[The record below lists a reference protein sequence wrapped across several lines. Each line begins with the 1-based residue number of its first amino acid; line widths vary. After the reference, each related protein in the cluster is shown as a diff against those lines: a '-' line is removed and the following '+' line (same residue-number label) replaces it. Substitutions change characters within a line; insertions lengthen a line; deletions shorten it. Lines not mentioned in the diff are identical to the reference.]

1 MSEFTLI
8 EASNG
13 AKPKVVGVAYSG
25 GKMSLP
31 GWRHPVVV
39 DLAGMEIPES
49 VPLLTNHE
57 NKTDS
62 RIGLISAAVRNNVLE
77 ITGEIVSDS
86 KDAADI
92 IAQGKAGADW
102 QLSIGAD
109 VKECELVKGNRE
121 VNGQEVEGPFY
132 HIKKSTLREVSV
144 VAVGADA
151 HTNMKVNAKFNL
163 VNQEGEAMNNKSETK
178 SVSAVSA
185 PNANDAVPPEKKPE
199 PEQKPGNPA
208 NKPGEPEKKPDN
220 AEKKPGQAAAEATPP
235 AIQASAGDVAAT
247 AREAAQNAVKAE
259 RERISA
265 IQAICDGEFPE
276 IEREAIA
283 GGWTPEVV
291 TKKVLET
298 IRAER
303 PAANVNISVKTA
315 PEGGELRK
323 TIEAAMCL
331 RVGVS
336 ADQLEKSY
344 GAKTVEAG
352 MAEMDMPLKQL
363 LIECMKLDGIPYSRG
378 FDNETIRAAFSS
390 VSLPGILSNVANKK
404 LLQSYEAQPIIAMK
418 LCSTGDLNDFKEND
432 RFRLTDVG
440 DLLPIAADGEIKVYA
455 ISEHIEYAGVH
466 SGDATIQFPPQK
478 LYVETMRRIKKVS
491 QQIAKALKISGP
503 FNIQFLAKD
512 NDIKVIECNL
522 RASRSFPFVSKVLK
536 INFIDLATRIML
548 GLHVEK
554 PAKNAFD
561 LDYVGIKASQF
572 SFSRLQGADPV
583 LGVDMSSTGEV
594 GCIGVDTSEAI
605 LKSMLAVGLRIPAK
619 GVLLS
624 TGGPKQKA
632 DMLEAARMLHAKGL
646 PIYATGGTYRYL
658 IDNGI
663 PCVRVYWPSETDRQ
677 PQALELL
684 HNKQVDLV
692 VNIPKDLTPTELG
705 NGHRIRRAAIDLN
718 ISLLTNARLASA
730 FIRAFTTLSP
740 DDIEIVP
747 WDEY

>member
-1 MSEFTLI
+1 MSELTLI

-62 RIGLISAAVRNNVLE
+62 RIGLISATVRNNVLE

-109 VKECELVKGNRE
+109 VKECELVKGSRE

-185 PNANDAVPPEKKPE
+185 PNDAVPLEKKPE

-208 NKPGEPEKKPDN
+208 NKPGEPANKPGEPEKKPDN
-220 AEKKPGQAAAEATPP
+220 AEQKPGQAAAEATPP

-336 ADQLEKSY
+336 SDQLEKSY
-344 GAKTVEAG
+344 GAQTVDAG

-440 DLLPIAADGEIKVYA
+440 DLLPIAADGEIKDGGL
-455 ISEHIEYAGVH
+455 IEE
-466 SGDATIQFPPQK
+466 S
-478 LYVETMRRIKKVS
+478 
-491 QQIAKALKISGP
+491 
-503 FNIQFLAKD
+503 
-512 NDIKVIECNL
+512 
-522 RASRSFPFVSKVLK
+522 
-536 INFIDLATRIML
+536 
-548 GLHVEK
+548 
-554 PAKNAFD
+554 AKNQLDTYGKKFCLTRKMIINDDLGAFMKVPTAMGNRAARLID
-561 LDYVGIKASQF
+561 QLF
-572 SFSRLQGADPV
+572 FSRLLSNPAQADGKALFSTNHKNLLSGASSALSSDSLKKAIQLFLDQVDADGQPISVEPKYLLVPTALKHLAIELTQGATLIMSGTDNAVRPALNVLSDENLQVISSPYLGNSAYEGSSQTGWYLFGDPKTV
-583 LGVDMSSTGEV
+583 DTWEIGFLKGKRTPTVERGETDFNTLGLWFRVYFDLGVREQDHRGMV
-594 GCIGVDTSEAI
+594 
-605 LKSMLAVGLRIPAK
+605 
-619 GVLLS
+619 
-624 TGGPKQKA
+624 KA
-632 DMLEAARMLHAKGL
+632 NGAA
-646 PIYATGGTYRYL
+646 
-658 IDNGI
+658 
-663 PCVRVYWPSETDRQ
+663 
-677 PQALELL
+677 
-684 HNKQVDLV
+684 
-692 VNIPKDLTPTELG
+692 
-705 NGHRIRRAAIDLN
+705 
-718 ISLLTNARLASA
+718 
-730 FIRAFTTLSP
+730 
-740 DDIEIVP
+740 
-747 WDEY
+747 

>member
-62 RIGLISAAVRNNVLE
+62 RIGLISAAVRNNALE

-109 VKECELVKGNRE
+109 VKECELVKGSRE

-185 PNANDAVPPEKKPE
+185 PNDAVPPEKKPE
-199 PEQKPGNPA
+199 PEQKPGNPANKPGEPA

-440 DLLPIAADGEIKVYA
+440 DLLPIAADGEIKDGGL
-455 ISEHIEYAGVH
+455 IEE
-466 SGDATIQFPPQK
+466 S
-478 LYVETMRRIKKVS
+478 
-491 QQIAKALKISGP
+491 
-503 FNIQFLAKD
+503 
-512 NDIKVIECNL
+512 
-522 RASRSFPFVSKVLK
+522 
-536 INFIDLATRIML
+536 
-548 GLHVEK
+548 
-554 PAKNAFD
+554 AKNQLDTYGKKFCLTRKMIINDDLGAFMKVPTAMGNRAARLID
-561 LDYVGIKASQF
+561 QLF
-572 SFSRLQGADPV
+572 FSRLLSNPAQADGKALFSTNHKNLLSGASSALSSDSLKKAIQLFLDQVDADGQPISVEPKYLLVPTALKHLAIELTQGATLIMSGTDNAVRPALNVLSDENLQVISSPYLGNSAYEGSSQTGWYLFGDPKTV
-583 LGVDMSSTGEV
+583 DTWEIGFLKGKRTPTVERGETDFNTLGLWFRVYFDLGVREQDHRGMV
-594 GCIGVDTSEAI
+594 
-605 LKSMLAVGLRIPAK
+605 
-619 GVLLS
+619 
-624 TGGPKQKA
+624 KA
-632 DMLEAARMLHAKGL
+632 NGAA
-646 PIYATGGTYRYL
+646 
-658 IDNGI
+658 
-663 PCVRVYWPSETDRQ
+663 
-677 PQALELL
+677 
-684 HNKQVDLV
+684 
-692 VNIPKDLTPTELG
+692 
-705 NGHRIRRAAIDLN
+705 
-718 ISLLTNARLASA
+718 
-730 FIRAFTTLSP
+730 
-740 DDIEIVP
+740 
-747 WDEY
+747 

>member
-1 MSEFTLI
+1 MSELTLI

-62 RIGLISAAVRNNVLE
+62 RIGLISAAVRNNTLE

-86 KDAADI
+86 RDAADI

-109 VKECELVKGNRE
+109 VKECELVKGSRE

-185 PNANDAVPPEKKPE
+185 PNDAVPPEKKPE

-208 NKPGEPEKKPDN
+208 NKPGEPEKKPGKPEKKPDN
-220 AEKKPGQAAAEATPP
+220 AEQKPGQAAAEATPP

-440 DLLPIAADGEIKVYA
+440 DLLPIAADGEIKDGGL
-455 ISEHIEYAGVH
+455 IEE
-466 SGDATIQFPPQK
+466 S
-478 LYVETMRRIKKVS
+478 
-491 QQIAKALKISGP
+491 
-503 FNIQFLAKD
+503 
-512 NDIKVIECNL
+512 
-522 RASRSFPFVSKVLK
+522 
-536 INFIDLATRIML
+536 
-548 GLHVEK
+548 
-554 PAKNAFD
+554 AKNQLDTYGKKFCLTRKMIINDDLGAFMKVPTAMGNRAARLID
-561 LDYVGIKASQF
+561 QLF
-572 SFSRLQGADPV
+572 FSRLLSNPAQADGKALFSTNHKNLLSGASSALSSDSLKKAIQLFLDQVDADGQPISVEPKYLLVPTALKHLAIELTQGATLIMSGTDNAVRPALNVLSDENLQVISSPYLGNSAYEGSSQTGWYLFGDPKTV
-583 LGVDMSSTGEV
+583 DTWEIGFLKGKRTPTVERGETDFNTLGLWFRVYFDLGVREQDHRGMV
-594 GCIGVDTSEAI
+594 
-605 LKSMLAVGLRIPAK
+605 
-619 GVLLS
+619 
-624 TGGPKQKA
+624 KA
-632 DMLEAARMLHAKGL
+632 NGAA
-646 PIYATGGTYRYL
+646 
-658 IDNGI
+658 
-663 PCVRVYWPSETDRQ
+663 
-677 PQALELL
+677 
-684 HNKQVDLV
+684 
-692 VNIPKDLTPTELG
+692 
-705 NGHRIRRAAIDLN
+705 
-718 ISLLTNARLASA
+718 
-730 FIRAFTTLSP
+730 
-740 DDIEIVP
+740 
-747 WDEY
+747 

>member
-1 MSEFTLI
+1 MSELTLI

-62 RIGLISAAVRNNVLE
+62 RIGLISDAVRNNALE

-86 KDAADI
+86 RDAADI

-109 VKECELVKGNRE
+109 VKECELVKGSRE

-151 HTNMKVNAKFNL
+151 HTNMKVNANFNL

-178 SVSAVSA
+178 SVSAVST

-199 PEQKPGNPA
+199 PEQ
-208 NKPGEPEKKPDN
+208 KPGEPEKKPDN

-440 DLLPIAADGEIKVYA
+440 DLLPIAADGEIKDGGL
-455 ISEHIEYAGVH
+455 IEE
-466 SGDATIQFPPQK
+466 S
-478 LYVETMRRIKKVS
+478 
-491 QQIAKALKISGP
+491 
-503 FNIQFLAKD
+503 
-512 NDIKVIECNL
+512 
-522 RASRSFPFVSKVLK
+522 
-536 INFIDLATRIML
+536 
-548 GLHVEK
+548 
-554 PAKNAFD
+554 AKNQLDTYGKKFCLTRKMIINDDLGAFMKVPTAMGNRAARLID
-561 LDYVGIKASQF
+561 QLF
-572 SFSRLQGADPV
+572 FSRLLSNPAQADGKALFSTNHKNLLSGASSALSSDSLKKAIQLFLDQVDADGQPISVEPKYLLVPTALKHLAIELTQGATLIMSGTDNAVRPALNVLSDENLQVISSPYLGNSAYEGSSQTGWYLFGDPKTV
-583 LGVDMSSTGEV
+583 DTWEIGFLKGKRTPTVERGETDFNTLGLWFRVYFDLGVREQDHRGMV
-594 GCIGVDTSEAI
+594 
-605 LKSMLAVGLRIPAK
+605 
-619 GVLLS
+619 
-624 TGGPKQKA
+624 KA
-632 DMLEAARMLHAKGL
+632 NGAA
-646 PIYATGGTYRYL
+646 
-658 IDNGI
+658 
-663 PCVRVYWPSETDRQ
+663 
-677 PQALELL
+677 
-684 HNKQVDLV
+684 
-692 VNIPKDLTPTELG
+692 
-705 NGHRIRRAAIDLN
+705 
-718 ISLLTNARLASA
+718 
-730 FIRAFTTLSP
+730 
-740 DDIEIVP
+740 
-747 WDEY
+747 

>member
-25 GKMSLP
+25 GKMNLP

-86 KDAADI
+86 RDAADI

-109 VKECELVKGNRE
+109 VKECELVKGSRE

-178 SVSAVSA
+178 SVSAVST

-199 PEQKPGNPA
+199 PEQKPGNPANKPGEPA

-440 DLLPIAADGEIKVYA
+440 DLLPIAADGEIKDGGL
-455 ISEHIEYAGVH
+455 IEE
-466 SGDATIQFPPQK
+466 S
-478 LYVETMRRIKKVS
+478 
-491 QQIAKALKISGP
+491 
-503 FNIQFLAKD
+503 
-512 NDIKVIECNL
+512 
-522 RASRSFPFVSKVLK
+522 
-536 INFIDLATRIML
+536 
-548 GLHVEK
+548 
-554 PAKNAFD
+554 AKNQLDTYGKKFCLTRKMIINDDLGAFMKVPTAMGNRAARLID
-561 LDYVGIKASQF
+561 QLF
-572 SFSRLQGADPV
+572 FSRLLSNPAQADGKALFSTNHKNLLSGASSALSSDSLKKAIQLFLDQVDADGQPISVEPKYLLVPTALKHLAIELTQGATLIMSGTDNAVRPALNVLSDENLQVISSPYLGNSAYEGSSQTGWYLFGDPKTV
-583 LGVDMSSTGEV
+583 DTWEIGFLKGKRTPTVERGETDFNTLGLWFRVYFDLGVREQDHRGMV
-594 GCIGVDTSEAI
+594 
-605 LKSMLAVGLRIPAK
+605 
-619 GVLLS
+619 
-624 TGGPKQKA
+624 KA
-632 DMLEAARMLHAKGL
+632 NGAA
-646 PIYATGGTYRYL
+646 
-658 IDNGI
+658 
-663 PCVRVYWPSETDRQ
+663 
-677 PQALELL
+677 
-684 HNKQVDLV
+684 
-692 VNIPKDLTPTELG
+692 
-705 NGHRIRRAAIDLN
+705 
-718 ISLLTNARLASA
+718 
-730 FIRAFTTLSP
+730 
-740 DDIEIVP
+740 
-747 WDEY
+747 

>member
-25 GKMSLP
+25 GKMNLP

-62 RIGLISAAVRNNVLE
+62 RIGLISAAVRNNALE

-86 KDAADI
+86 RDAADI

-109 VKECELVKGNRE
+109 VKECELVKGSRE
-121 VNGQEVEGPFY
+121 VNAQEVEGPFY

-185 PNANDAVPPEKKPE
+185 PNDAVPPEKKPE

-208 NKPGEPEKKPDN
+208 NKAGEPTNKPGEPEKKPDN

-247 AREAAQNAVKAE
+247 ACEAAQNAVKAE

-344 GAKTVEAG
+344 GAQTVEAG

-440 DLLPIAADGEIKVYA
+440 DLLPIAADGEIKDGGL
-455 ISEHIEYAGVH
+455 IEE
-466 SGDATIQFPPQK
+466 S
-478 LYVETMRRIKKVS
+478 
-491 QQIAKALKISGP
+491 
-503 FNIQFLAKD
+503 
-512 NDIKVIECNL
+512 
-522 RASRSFPFVSKVLK
+522 
-536 INFIDLATRIML
+536 
-548 GLHVEK
+548 
-554 PAKNAFD
+554 AKNQLDTYGKKFCLTRKMIINDDLGAFMKVPTAMGNRAARLID
-561 LDYVGIKASQF
+561 QLF
-572 SFSRLQGADPV
+572 FSRLLSNPAQADGKALFSTNHKNLLSGASSALSSDSLKKAIQLFLDQVDADGQPISVEPKYLLVPTALKHLAIELTQGATLIMSGTDNAVRPALNVLSDENLQVISSPYLGNSAYEGSSQTGWYLFGDPKTV
-583 LGVDMSSTGEV
+583 DTWEIGFLKGKRTPTVERGETDFNTLGLWFRVYFDLGVREQDHRGMV
-594 GCIGVDTSEAI
+594 
-605 LKSMLAVGLRIPAK
+605 
-619 GVLLS
+619 
-624 TGGPKQKA
+624 KA
-632 DMLEAARMLHAKGL
+632 NGAA
-646 PIYATGGTYRYL
+646 
-658 IDNGI
+658 
-663 PCVRVYWPSETDRQ
+663 
-677 PQALELL
+677 
-684 HNKQVDLV
+684 
-692 VNIPKDLTPTELG
+692 
-705 NGHRIRRAAIDLN
+705 
-718 ISLLTNARLASA
+718 
-730 FIRAFTTLSP
+730 
-740 DDIEIVP
+740 
-747 WDEY
+747 

>member
-25 GKMSLP
+25 GKMNLP

-62 RIGLISAAVRNNVLE
+62 RIGIISAAVRNNVLE

-109 VKECELVKGNRE
+109 VKECELVKGSRE

-163 VNQEGEAMNNKSETK
+163 VNLEGETMNNKSETK

-185 PNANDAVPPEKKPE
+185 PNDAAPPEKKPE

-208 NKPGEPEKKPDN
+208 NKAGEPANKPGEPEKKTDN

-363 LIECMKLDGIPYSRG
+363 LIECMKLDGIPYNRG

-440 DLLPIAADGEIKVYA
+440 DLLPIAADGEIKDGGL
-455 ISEHIEYAGVH
+455 IEE
-466 SGDATIQFPPQK
+466 S
-478 LYVETMRRIKKVS
+478 
-491 QQIAKALKISGP
+491 
-503 FNIQFLAKD
+503 
-512 NDIKVIECNL
+512 
-522 RASRSFPFVSKVLK
+522 
-536 INFIDLATRIML
+536 
-548 GLHVEK
+548 
-554 PAKNAFD
+554 AKNQLDTYGKKFCLTRKMIINDDLGAFMKVPTAMGNRAARLID
-561 LDYVGIKASQF
+561 QLF
-572 SFSRLQGADPV
+572 FSRLLSNPAQADGKALFSTNHKNLLSGASSALSSDSLKKAIQLFLDQVDADGQPISVEPKYLLVPTALKHLAIELTQGATLIMSGTDNAVRPALNVLSDENLQVISSPYLGNSAYEGSSQTGWYLFGDPKTV
-583 LGVDMSSTGEV
+583 DTWEIGFLKGKRTPTVERGETDFNTLGLWFRVYFDLGVREQDHRGMV
-594 GCIGVDTSEAI
+594 
-605 LKSMLAVGLRIPAK
+605 
-619 GVLLS
+619 
-624 TGGPKQKA
+624 KA
-632 DMLEAARMLHAKGL
+632 NGAA
-646 PIYATGGTYRYL
+646 
-658 IDNGI
+658 
-663 PCVRVYWPSETDRQ
+663 
-677 PQALELL
+677 
-684 HNKQVDLV
+684 
-692 VNIPKDLTPTELG
+692 
-705 NGHRIRRAAIDLN
+705 
-718 ISLLTNARLASA
+718 
-730 FIRAFTTLSP
+730 
-740 DDIEIVP
+740 
-747 WDEY
+747 

>member
-62 RIGLISAAVRNNVLE
+62 RIGLISAAVRNNALE

-86 KDAADI
+86 RDAADI

-109 VKECELVKGNRE
+109 VKECELVKGSRE

-185 PNANDAVPPEKKPE
+185 PNDAVPPEKKPE

-208 NKPGEPEKKPDN
+208 NKPGEPANKPGEPEKKPDN
-220 AEKKPGQAAAEATPP
+220 AEKTPGQAAAEATPP

-344 GAKTVEAG
+344 GAQTVEAG

-440 DLLPIAADGEIKVYA
+440 DLLPIAADGEIKDGGL
-455 ISEHIEYAGVH
+455 IEE
-466 SGDATIQFPPQK
+466 S
-478 LYVETMRRIKKVS
+478 
-491 QQIAKALKISGP
+491 
-503 FNIQFLAKD
+503 
-512 NDIKVIECNL
+512 
-522 RASRSFPFVSKVLK
+522 
-536 INFIDLATRIML
+536 
-548 GLHVEK
+548 
-554 PAKNAFD
+554 AKNQLDTYGKKFCLTRKMIINDDLGAFMKVPTAMGNRAARLID
-561 LDYVGIKASQF
+561 QLF
-572 SFSRLQGADPV
+572 FSRLLSNPAQADGKALFSTNHKNLLSGASSALSSDSLKKAIQLFLDQVDADGQPISVEPKYLLVPTALKHLAIELTQGATLIMSGTDNAVRPALNVLSDENLQVISSPYLGNSAYEGSSQTGWYLFGDPKTV
-583 LGVDMSSTGEV
+583 DTWEIGFLKGKRTPTVERGETDFNTLGLWFRVYFDLGVREQDHRGMV
-594 GCIGVDTSEAI
+594 
-605 LKSMLAVGLRIPAK
+605 
-619 GVLLS
+619 
-624 TGGPKQKA
+624 KA
-632 DMLEAARMLHAKGL
+632 NGAA
-646 PIYATGGTYRYL
+646 
-658 IDNGI
+658 
-663 PCVRVYWPSETDRQ
+663 
-677 PQALELL
+677 
-684 HNKQVDLV
+684 
-692 VNIPKDLTPTELG
+692 
-705 NGHRIRRAAIDLN
+705 
-718 ISLLTNARLASA
+718 
-730 FIRAFTTLSP
+730 
-740 DDIEIVP
+740 
-747 WDEY
+747 

>member
-25 GKMSLP
+25 GKMNLP

-62 RIGLISAAVRNNVLE
+62 RIGLISAAVRNNALE

-109 VKECELVKGNRE
+109 VKECELVKGSRE

-185 PNANDAVPPEKKPE
+185 PNDAVPPEKKPE

-208 NKPGEPEKKPDN
+208 NKAGEPTNKPGEPEKKPDN

-247 AREAAQNAVKAE
+247 ACEAAQNAVKAE

-315 PEGGELRK
+315 PEGGVLRK

-336 ADQLEKSY
+336 AEQLEKSY
-344 GAKTVEAG
+344 GARTVEAG

-440 DLLPIAADGEIKVYA
+440 DLLPIAADGEIKDGGL
-455 ISEHIEYAGVH
+455 IEE
-466 SGDATIQFPPQK
+466 S
-478 LYVETMRRIKKVS
+478 
-491 QQIAKALKISGP
+491 
-503 FNIQFLAKD
+503 
-512 NDIKVIECNL
+512 
-522 RASRSFPFVSKVLK
+522 
-536 INFIDLATRIML
+536 
-548 GLHVEK
+548 
-554 PAKNAFD
+554 AKNQLDTYGKKFCLTRKMIINDDLGAFMKVPTAMGNRAARLID
-561 LDYVGIKASQF
+561 QLF
-572 SFSRLQGADPV
+572 FSRLLSNPAQADGKALFSTNHKNLLSGATSALSADSLKKAIQLFLDQVDADGQPISVEPKYLLVPTALKHLAIELTQGATLIMSGTDNAVRPALNVLSDENLQVISSPYLGNSAYEGSSQTGWYLFGDPKTV
-583 LGVDMSSTGEV
+583 DTWEIGFLKGKRTPTVERGETDFNTLGLWFRVYFDLGVREQDHRGMV
-594 GCIGVDTSEAI
+594 
-605 LKSMLAVGLRIPAK
+605 
-619 GVLLS
+619 
-624 TGGPKQKA
+624 KA
-632 DMLEAARMLHAKGL
+632 NGAA
-646 PIYATGGTYRYL
+646 
-658 IDNGI
+658 
-663 PCVRVYWPSETDRQ
+663 
-677 PQALELL
+677 
-684 HNKQVDLV
+684 
-692 VNIPKDLTPTELG
+692 
-705 NGHRIRRAAIDLN
+705 
-718 ISLLTNARLASA
+718 
-730 FIRAFTTLSP
+730 
-740 DDIEIVP
+740 
-747 WDEY
+747 

>member
-62 RIGLISAAVRNNVLE
+62 RIGLISAAVRNNALE

-86 KDAADI
+86 RDAADI

-109 VKECELVKGNRE
+109 VKECELVKGSRE

-185 PNANDAVPPEKKPE
+185 PNDAVPPEKKPE

-220 AEKKPGQAAAEATPP
+220 AEQKPGQAAAEATPP

-291 TKKVLET
+291 TKKLLET

-344 GAKTVEAG
+344 GARTVEVG

-440 DLLPIAADGEIKVYA
+440 DLLPIAADGEIKDGGL
-455 ISEHIEYAGVH
+455 IEE
-466 SGDATIQFPPQK
+466 S
-478 LYVETMRRIKKVS
+478 
-491 QQIAKALKISGP
+491 
-503 FNIQFLAKD
+503 
-512 NDIKVIECNL
+512 
-522 RASRSFPFVSKVLK
+522 
-536 INFIDLATRIML
+536 
-548 GLHVEK
+548 
-554 PAKNAFD
+554 AKNQLDTYGKKFCLTRKMIINDD
-561 LDYVGIKASQF
+561 LSSFMKVPTAMGNRAARLIDQLF
-572 SFSRLQGADPV
+572 FSRLLSNPAQADGKALFSTNHKNLLSGASSALSSDSLKKAIQLFLDQVDADGQPISVEPKYLLVPTALKHLAIELTQGATLIMSGTDNAVRPALNVLSDENLQVISSPYLGNSAYEGSSQTGWYLFGDPKTV
-583 LGVDMSSTGEV
+583 DTWEIGFLKGKRTPTVERGETDFNTLGLWFRVYFDLGVREQDHRGMV
-594 GCIGVDTSEAI
+594 
-605 LKSMLAVGLRIPAK
+605 
-619 GVLLS
+619 
-624 TGGPKQKA
+624 KA
-632 DMLEAARMLHAKGL
+632 NGAA
-646 PIYATGGTYRYL
+646 
-658 IDNGI
+658 
-663 PCVRVYWPSETDRQ
+663 
-677 PQALELL
+677 
-684 HNKQVDLV
+684 
-692 VNIPKDLTPTELG
+692 
-705 NGHRIRRAAIDLN
+705 
-718 ISLLTNARLASA
+718 
-730 FIRAFTTLSP
+730 
-740 DDIEIVP
+740 
-747 WDEY
+747 

>member
-25 GKMSLP
+25 GKMNLP

-86 KDAADI
+86 RDAADI

-109 VKECELVKGNRE
+109 VKECELVKGSRE

-163 VNQEGEAMNNKSETK
+163 VNQEGETMNNKSETK
-178 SVSAVSA
+178 SVSAVST
-185 PNANDAVPPEKKPE
+185 PNDAVPPEKKPE

-336 ADQLEKSY
+336 AEQLEKSY
-344 GAKTVEAG
+344 GARTVEAG

-440 DLLPIAADGEIKVYA
+440 DLLPIAADGEIKDGGL
-455 ISEHIEYAGVH
+455 IEE
-466 SGDATIQFPPQK
+466 S
-478 LYVETMRRIKKVS
+478 
-491 QQIAKALKISGP
+491 
-503 FNIQFLAKD
+503 
-512 NDIKVIECNL
+512 
-522 RASRSFPFVSKVLK
+522 
-536 INFIDLATRIML
+536 
-548 GLHVEK
+548 
-554 PAKNAFD
+554 AKNQLDTYGKKFCLTRKMIINDDLGAFMKVPTAMGNRAARLID
-561 LDYVGIKASQF
+561 QLF
-572 SFSRLQGADPV
+572 FSRLLSNPAQADGKALFSTNHKNLLSGASSALSSDSLKKAIQLFLDQVDADGQPISVEPKYLLVPTALKHLAIELTQGATLIMSGTDNAVRPALNVLSDENLQVISSPYLGNSAYEGSSQTGWYLFGDPKTV
-583 LGVDMSSTGEV
+583 DTWEIGFLKGKRTPTVERGETDFNTLGLWFRVYFDLGVREQDHRGMV
-594 GCIGVDTSEAI
+594 
-605 LKSMLAVGLRIPAK
+605 
-619 GVLLS
+619 
-624 TGGPKQKA
+624 KA
-632 DMLEAARMLHAKGL
+632 NGAA
-646 PIYATGGTYRYL
+646 
-658 IDNGI
+658 
-663 PCVRVYWPSETDRQ
+663 
-677 PQALELL
+677 
-684 HNKQVDLV
+684 
-692 VNIPKDLTPTELG
+692 
-705 NGHRIRRAAIDLN
+705 
-718 ISLLTNARLASA
+718 
-730 FIRAFTTLSP
+730 
-740 DDIEIVP
+740 
-747 WDEY
+747 

>member
-62 RIGLISAAVRNNVLE
+62 RIGLISAAVRNNTLE

-86 KDAADI
+86 RDAADI

-109 VKECELVKGNRE
+109 VKECELVKGSRE

-178 SVSAVSA
+178 NVSAVSA
-185 PNANDAVPPEKKPE
+185 PNDAAPPEKKPE

-208 NKPGEPEKKPDN
+208 NKAGEPANKPGEPEKKTDN

-363 LIECMKLDGIPYSRG
+363 LIECMKLDGIPYRGG

-440 DLLPIAADGEIKVYA
+440 DLLPIAADGEIKDGGL
-455 ISEHIEYAGVH
+455 IEE
-466 SGDATIQFPPQK
+466 S
-478 LYVETMRRIKKVS
+478 
-491 QQIAKALKISGP
+491 
-503 FNIQFLAKD
+503 
-512 NDIKVIECNL
+512 
-522 RASRSFPFVSKVLK
+522 
-536 INFIDLATRIML
+536 
-548 GLHVEK
+548 
-554 PAKNAFD
+554 AKNQLDTYGKKFCLTRKMIINDDLGAFMKVPTAMGNRAARLID
-561 LDYVGIKASQF
+561 QLF
-572 SFSRLQGADPV
+572 FSRLLSNPAQADGKALFSTNHKNLLSGASSALSSDSLKKAIQLFLDQVDADGQPISVEPKYLLVPTALKHLAIELTQGATLIMSGTDNAVRPALNVLSDENLQVISSPYLGNSAYEGSSQTGWYLFGDPKTV
-583 LGVDMSSTGEV
+583 DTWEIGFLKGKRTPTVERGETDFNTLGLWFRVYFDLGVREQDHRGMV
-594 GCIGVDTSEAI
+594 
-605 LKSMLAVGLRIPAK
+605 
-619 GVLLS
+619 
-624 TGGPKQKA
+624 KA
-632 DMLEAARMLHAKGL
+632 NGAA
-646 PIYATGGTYRYL
+646 
-658 IDNGI
+658 
-663 PCVRVYWPSETDRQ
+663 
-677 PQALELL
+677 
-684 HNKQVDLV
+684 
-692 VNIPKDLTPTELG
+692 
-705 NGHRIRRAAIDLN
+705 
-718 ISLLTNARLASA
+718 
-730 FIRAFTTLSP
+730 
-740 DDIEIVP
+740 
-747 WDEY
+747 

>member
-86 KDAADI
+86 RDAADI

-109 VKECELVKGNRE
+109 VKECELVKGSRE

-185 PNANDAVPPEKKPE
+185 PNDAAPLEKKPE
-199 PEQKPGNPA
+199 PEQKPGNPANKAGEPA

-440 DLLPIAADGEIKVYA
+440 DLLPIAADGEIKDGGL
-455 ISEHIEYAGVH
+455 IEE
-466 SGDATIQFPPQK
+466 S
-478 LYVETMRRIKKVS
+478 
-491 QQIAKALKISGP
+491 
-503 FNIQFLAKD
+503 
-512 NDIKVIECNL
+512 
-522 RASRSFPFVSKVLK
+522 
-536 INFIDLATRIML
+536 
-548 GLHVEK
+548 
-554 PAKNAFD
+554 AKNQLDTYGKKFCLTRKMIINDDLGAFMKVPTAMGNRAARLID
-561 LDYVGIKASQF
+561 QLF
-572 SFSRLQGADPV
+572 FSRLLSNPAQADGKALFSTNHKNLLSGASSALSSDSLKKAIQLFLDQVDADGQPISVEPKYLLVPTALKHLAIELTQGATLIMSGTDNAVRPALNVLSDENLQVISSPYLGNSAYEGSSQTGWYLFGDPKTV
-583 LGVDMSSTGEV
+583 DTWEIGFLKGKRTPTVERGETDFNTLGLWFRVYFDLGVREQDHRGMV
-594 GCIGVDTSEAI
+594 
-605 LKSMLAVGLRIPAK
+605 
-619 GVLLS
+619 
-624 TGGPKQKA
+624 KA
-632 DMLEAARMLHAKGL
+632 NGAA
-646 PIYATGGTYRYL
+646 
-658 IDNGI
+658 
-663 PCVRVYWPSETDRQ
+663 
-677 PQALELL
+677 
-684 HNKQVDLV
+684 
-692 VNIPKDLTPTELG
+692 
-705 NGHRIRRAAIDLN
+705 
-718 ISLLTNARLASA
+718 
-730 FIRAFTTLSP
+730 
-740 DDIEIVP
+740 
-747 WDEY
+747 

>member
-109 VKECELVKGNRE
+109 VKECELVKGSRE

-178 SVSAVSA
+178 SVSAVST
-185 PNANDAVPPEKKPE
+185 PNDAVPPEKNPE

-220 AEKKPGQAAAEATPP
+220 AEQKPGQAAAEATPP

-259 RERISA
+259 RERISV

-336 ADQLEKSY
+336 AEQLEKSY

-440 DLLPIAADGEIKVYA
+440 DLLPIAADGEIKDGGL
-455 ISEHIEYAGVH
+455 IEE
-466 SGDATIQFPPQK
+466 S
-478 LYVETMRRIKKVS
+478 
-491 QQIAKALKISGP
+491 
-503 FNIQFLAKD
+503 
-512 NDIKVIECNL
+512 
-522 RASRSFPFVSKVLK
+522 
-536 INFIDLATRIML
+536 
-548 GLHVEK
+548 
-554 PAKNAFD
+554 AKNQLDTYGKKFCLTRKMIINDDLGAFMKVPTAMGNRAARLID
-561 LDYVGIKASQF
+561 QLF
-572 SFSRLQGADPV
+572 FSRLLSNPAQADGKALFSTNHKNLLSGASSALSSDSLKKAIQLFLDQVDADGQPISVEPKYLLVPTALKHLAIELTQGATLIMSGTDNAVRPALNVLSDENLQVISSPYLGNSAYEGSSQTGWYLFGDPKTV
-583 LGVDMSSTGEV
+583 DTWEIGFLKGKRTPTVERGETDFNTLGLWFRVYFDLGVREQDHRGMV
-594 GCIGVDTSEAI
+594 
-605 LKSMLAVGLRIPAK
+605 
-619 GVLLS
+619 
-624 TGGPKQKA
+624 KA
-632 DMLEAARMLHAKGL
+632 NGAA
-646 PIYATGGTYRYL
+646 
-658 IDNGI
+658 
-663 PCVRVYWPSETDRQ
+663 
-677 PQALELL
+677 
-684 HNKQVDLV
+684 
-692 VNIPKDLTPTELG
+692 
-705 NGHRIRRAAIDLN
+705 
-718 ISLLTNARLASA
+718 
-730 FIRAFTTLSP
+730 
-740 DDIEIVP
+740 
-747 WDEY
+747 